1 MSFMIEEMIRTNGEI
16 LLCSNTFTDKGEK
29 KNGKRHGI
37 GEQITKQDTIIKG
50 KFINGEPS
58 GKC

>member
-1 MSFMIEEMIRTNGEI
+1 MIEEMIRNNGEI
-16 LLCSNTFTDKGEK
+16 LLCSNTFTYKGEM

-37 GEQITKQDTIIKG
+37 GEQITKQGTFIKG
-50 KFINGEPS
+50 QFINGEPS